1 MSDKPLPPPQP
12 LNQSLPPL
20 PPLQTK
26 ELPKMHIARRPVA
39 ATKPAAPPKPQPE
52 EHSPTGSIGS
62 LLSAYSR
69 SSGESLMAKSPSTQR
84 DSAPMFPSDHEG
96 TTKESKVLTPTSV
109 SSVDNEASYSRLGAP
124 NLTHNKGLPPSPA
137 YAREQGPPPPAKAA
151 AGGGDSPTSFTSTS
165 SQQQRPLW
173 RRRSVKSD
181 RNIEVPDLKL
191 AVSHGST
198 AASTPNTAQPSS
210 TAAPPPPAQQQQQQ
224 QQQQFPP
231 RSTSG
236 LPGRNIRPIHLQNLP
251 STQEPTEEM
260 GQEASR
266 LREKVSHVRGQNQT
280 NGANVGA
287 SHSDTALSPSQRLPT
302 PDYEKEDV
310 KTPVVDTVVSPI
322 SPASSPE
329 PAAAE
334 QKQQQQQ
341 PQQPIPRKAVT
352 TDRNNVH
359 NAKSLPQMRVDPPT
373 TSSEAPPTIAR
384 DFAVSPISP
393 EAQQGQFPAR
403 NSSNQQQ
410 QQQQP
415 PQQQQRGQWLPAARE
430 HAAQGGDMRRDQRPG
445 QEPVE
450 YREMK
455 QQQDMPADP
464 RASFFPITTP
474 EPPSPSI
481 VYSARP
487 IKESM
492 LDCYARHRTVDR
504 TRNRNYALSCQT
516 CGKADTEDRFKCQW
530 CYVRMCASCLTVFN
544 RNGRDL
550 RQLLAHLESNPQGSS
565 DVDGA
570 NNNNEGATSEEHLTV
585 QQQPS
590 EGQQYHHQQQHH
602 PQMVAA

>member
-39 ATKPAAPPKPQPE
+39 ATKPVAPPKPQPE

-84 DSAPMFPSDHEG
+84 GSAPMFPSDHEG

-137 YAREQGPPPPAKAA
+137 YAREQGPPPAKAA
-151 AGGGDSPTSFTSTS
+151 AGGGDSPTSFTSTP

-191 AVSHGST
+191 A
-198 AASTPNTAQPSS
+198 
-210 TAAPPPPAQQQQQQ
+210 QQQQ

-280 NGANVGA
+280 NDANVGA

-334 QKQQQQQ
+334 QTQQQ

-352 TDRNNVH
+352 DRNNVHNVH

-410 QQQQP
+410 QQP

-455 QQQDMPADP
+455 QQQDIPADP

-550 RQLLAHLESNPQGSS
+550 RQLLAHLESNPQSS
-565 DVDGA
+565 GDVDGA
-570 NNNNEGATSEEHLTV
+570 NTSNEAATSEEHLTV

>member
-39 ATKPAAPPKPQPE
+39 ATKPDAAPKPQPE

-84 DSAPMFPSDHEG
+84 DSAPVFPSDHEG

-224 QQQQFPP
+224 QQQFPP

-334 QKQQQQQ
+334 QKQQ

-352 TDRNNVH
+352 DRNQVHNVH

-373 TSSEAPPTIAR
+373 TNSEAPPTIAR

-410 QQQQP
+410 QQP

-430 HAAQGGDMRRDQRPG
+430 HAPQGGDMRRDQRPG

-550 RQLLAHLESNPQGSS
+550 RQLLAHLESNPQSS
-565 DVDGA
+565 GDVDGA
-570 NNNNEGATSEEHLTV
+570 NNSNEGATPEEHLTV
-585 QQQPS
+585 QQQPA
-590 EGQQYHHQQQHH
+590 EGQQYHHQQPHH

>member
-39 ATKPAAPPKPQPE
+39 ATKPVAPPKPQPE

-96 TTKESKVLTPTSV
+96 TTKEAKVLTPTSV

-191 AVSHGST
+191 A
-198 AASTPNTAQPSS
+198 
-210 TAAPPPPAQQQQQQ
+210 
-224 QQQQFPP
+224 
-231 RSTSG
+231 
-236 LPGRNIRPIHLQNLP
+236 NLP

-266 LREKVSHVRGQNQT
+266 LREKVSHIRGQNQT

-334 QKQQQQQ
+334 QNQQ
-341 PQQPIPRKAVT
+341 PQQPVPRKAVT

-373 TSSEAPPTIAR
+373 TNSEAPPTITR

-410 QQQQP
+410 QQP

-430 HAAQGGDMRRDQRPG
+430 YAAQGGDMRRDQRPG

-455 QQQDMPADP
+455 EQQDMPADP

-550 RQLLAHLESNPQGSS
+550 RQLLAHLESNPQSS
-565 DVDGA
+565 GDVDGA
-570 NNNNEGATSEEHLTV
+570 NSSNEAATSEEHLTV
-585 QQQPS
+585 QQQPA
-590 EGQQYHHQQQHH
+590 EGQQYHHQQPYH

>member
-39 ATKPAAPPKPQPE
+39 ATKPVAAPKPQPE

-173 RRRSVKSD
+173 RRRS
-181 RNIEVPDLKL
+181 
-191 AVSHGST
+191 
-198 AASTPNTAQPSS
+198 
-210 TAAPPPPAQQQQQQ
+210 
-224 QQQQFPP
+224 QQFPP

-334 QKQQQQQ
+334 QKQQ

-352 TDRNNVH
+352 DRNQVHNVH

-373 TSSEAPPTIAR
+373 TNSEAPPTIAR

-410 QQQQP
+410 QQP

-430 HAAQGGDMRRDQRPG
+430 HAPQGGDMRRDQRPG

-550 RQLLAHLESNPQGSS
+550 RQLLAHLESNPQSS
-565 DVDGA
+565 GDVDGA
-570 NNNNEGATSEEHLTV
+570 NNSNEGATSEEHLTV
-585 QQQPS
+585 QQQPA
-590 EGQQYHHQQQHH
+590 EGQQYHHQQPHR

>member
-39 ATKPAAPPKPQPE
+39 ATKPVAPPKPQPE

-84 DSAPMFPSDHEG
+84 GSAPMFPSDHEG

-109 SSVDNEASYSRLGAP
+109 SSVDNEASYFRLGAP

-137 YAREQGPPPPAKAA
+137 YAREQGPPPAKAA

-191 AVSHGST
+191 A
-198 AASTPNTAQPSS
+198 
-210 TAAPPPPAQQQQQQ
+210 QQQQ

-280 NGANVGA
+280 NDANVGA

-334 QKQQQQQ
+334 QTQQQ

-352 TDRNNVH
+352 DRNNVHNVH

-410 QQQQP
+410 QQP

-455 QQQDMPADP
+455 QQQDIPADP

-530 CYVRMCASCLTVFN
+530 CYVRVCASCLTVFN

-550 RQLLAHLESNPQGSS
+550 RQLLTHLESNPQSS
-565 DVDGA
+565 GDVDGA
-570 NNNNEGATSEEHLTV
+570 NTSNEAATSEEHLTV

>member
-39 ATKPAAPPKPQPE
+39 ATKPVAPPKPQPE

-84 DSAPMFPSDHEG
+84 DSAPMFPSEHEG
-96 TTKESKVLTPTSV
+96 TTKESKVLTPTSA

-191 AVSHGST
+191 A
-198 AASTPNTAQPSS
+198 
-210 TAAPPPPAQQQQQQ
+210 
-224 QQQQFPP
+224 
-231 RSTSG
+231 
-236 LPGRNIRPIHLQNLP
+236 NLP

-280 NGANVGA
+280 TGANVGA

-334 QKQQQQQ
+334 QKQQ
-341 PQQPIPRKAVT
+341 PIPRKAVT
-352 TDRNNVH
+352 DRNNVQNVH

-403 NSSNQQQ
+403 NSSNQ

-565 DVDGA
+565 DADGA
-570 NNNNEGATSEEHLTV
+570 NNSNEAATSEEHLTV

-590 EGQQYHHQQQHH
+590 EGQQYHQQQHHH
-602 PQMVAA
+602 PQMVTA

>member
-39 ATKPAAPPKPQPE
+39 ATKPVAPPKPQPE

-96 TTKESKVLTPTSV
+96 TTKEAKVLTPTSV

-191 AVSHGST
+191 A
-198 AASTPNTAQPSS
+198 
-210 TAAPPPPAQQQQQQ
+210 
-224 QQQQFPP
+224 
-231 RSTSG
+231 
-236 LPGRNIRPIHLQNLP
+236 NLP

-310 KTPVVDTVVSPI
+310 KAPVVDTVVSPI

-334 QKQQQQQ
+334 QNQQ
-341 PQQPIPRKAVT
+341 PQQPVPRKAVT

-373 TSSEAPPTIAR
+373 TNSEAPPTITR

-410 QQQQP
+410 QQP

-430 HAAQGGDMRRDQRPG
+430 YAAQGGDMRRDQRPG

-450 YREMK
+450 YREIK
-455 QQQDMPADP
+455 EQQDMPADP

-487 IKESM
+487 IKDSM
-492 LDCYARHRTVDR
+492 FDCYARHRTVDR

-550 RQLLAHLESNPQGSS
+550 RQLLAHLESNPQSS
-565 DVDGA
+565 GDVDGA
-570 NNNNEGATSEEHLTV
+570 NNSNEAATSEEHLTV
-585 QQQPS
+585 QQQPAD
-590 EGQQYHHQQQHH
+590 GQQYHHQQPYH